1 MWAWEGV
8 WLAVSLHHFQFPLRR
23 TKSCEERNQLLL
35 KELETANDELSKV
48 REECAEHKYEKRA
61 LKEQVAAVNLVGIN
75 NNINCFWVGGNHAE
89 K

>member
-1 MWAWEGV
+1 MGV
-8 WLAVSLHHFQFPLRR
+8 WLAVSVHHFQFPFRR

-35 KELETANDELSKV
+35 KELETANDELAKV

-61 LKEQVAAVNLVGIN
+61 LKEQVGAVNLVGIN
-75 NNINCFWVGGNHAE
+75 NIFDCFSLGDNCAE